1 MVLICGYLCA
11 SKLADLN
18 KIRVG
23 AVSYLNTKP
32 MLYGIKRHPI
42 LNEIELIEDYPSKIA
57 QLLIDD
63 KIDVGLIPVAATTK
77 LKTWHIV
84 GDYCIGCNGPVA
96 SVCLF
101 SEVPIEEVETVMLDY
116 QSRTSV
122 NLAKILLK
130 EHWKK
135 NVVLVDAR
143 GEDYRKQIRGTTA
156 GVVIGDRAL
165 EQRQHNKFIY
175 DLGDEWK
182 KFTGLPF
189 VFAAWISNK
198 ELPADFEKEF
208 NEANRIGI
216 SNIGKVVEENP
227 FGLYDLHKYFTENI
241 DYNLTDEKRIALK
254 LYLEK
259 LANLS

>member
-1 MVLICGYLCA
+1 MVIIRGYLCG

-32 MLYGIKRHPI
+32 MLYGIKRHPV

-77 LKTWHIV
+77 LDEWHIV

-101 SEVPIEEVETVMLDY
+101 SEVPIEEIETVLLDY

-135 NVVLVDAR
+135 NVKIVDAT
-143 GEDYRKQIRGTTA
+143 GEDFRKQISGTTA

-165 EQRQHNKFIY
+165 EQRQHNQFIY
-175 DLGDEWK
+175 DLGEEWQ

-198 ELPADFEKEF
+198 KLPADFEQQF
-208 NEANRIGI
+208 NEANRIGVT
-216 SNIGKVVEENP
+216 NIDQVVEENP
-227 FGLYDLHKYFTENI
+227 FQVYDLKKYFTQNI
-241 DYNLTDEKRIALK
+241 DYHLDDQKRKALK

-259 LANLS
+259 LSEMN

>member
-1 MVLICGYLCA
+1 
-11 SKLADLN
+11 
-18 KIRVG
+18 
-23 AVSYLNTKP
+23 
-32 MLYGIKRHPI
+32 MLYGIKRHPV
-42 LNEIELIEDYPSKIA
+42 LNDIDLIEDYPSKIA
-57 QLLIDD
+57 QLLIED

-77 LKTWHIV
+77 LKSWHIV

-101 SEVPIEEVETVMLDY
+101 SEVPIEEVDTVLLDY

-135 NVVLVDAR
+135 EVVLVDAT
-143 GEDYRKQIRGTTA
+143 GEDYRKQITGTTA

-175 DLGDEWK
+175 DLGEEWK
-182 KFTGLPF
+182 SFTGLPF

-198 ELPADFEKEF
+198 ILPVDFEQQF
-208 NEANRIGI
+208 NEANKIGTSSI
-216 SNIGKVVEENP
+216 EKVVEENP
-227 FGLYDLHKYFTENI
+227 FQAYDLKKYFTQNI
-241 DYNLTDEKRIALK
+241 DYNLDTPKRKALK

-259 LANLS
+259 LSRIN